1 MPNDS
6 LSPLTCGVRLISE
19 QRNGPATAVHIFVAA
34 LMKASAREKAETFT
48 TGARFYPRNDTD
60 ASQTREIVM
69 STGFAK

>member
-1 MPNDS
+1 MGLQLPYTS
-6 LSPLTCGVRLISE
+6 L
-19 QRNGPATAVHIFVAA
+19 VAA